1 MKMIYDFNGNEIN
14 VGDRVEKARVYNPEK
29 YCKHGG
35 SSGEVPIGTR
45 GTIQGICSDY
55 VRVVFD
61 SGKDWQVD
69 KDELNRVYCEK
80 DFDFILDSV
89 SNKVRVGDIVERIN
103 TPHMGVKIGDRFKV
117 SCINQTLGLVRDEN
131 GTGHDNC
138 NIKLSVANTI
148 VKGEVVPNT
157 TCRMEGTKMEIKD
170 MKKQNITEAKK
181 QFDVEKN
188 NAEIEDAKR
197 ALRLA
202 TDKINEIDRQIKTYE
217 ESKKPYLEI
226 LGYFK

>member
-1 MKMIYDFNGNEIN
+1 MVNDFNGNEIK
-14 VGDRVEKARVYNPEK
+14 VGDRVEKARVYSPEK
-29 YCKHGG
+29 YCRHGG

-45 GTIQGICSDY
+45 GTIRGICSDY

-69 KDELNRVYCEK
+69 KDEINRVYCEK
-80 DFDFILDSV
+80 DFDFTLDSV
-89 SNKVRVGDIVERIN
+89 GNKVRVGDIVERIN
-103 TPHMGVKIGDRFKV
+103 NSHMGVKIGDRFKV
-117 SCINQTLGLVRDEN
+117 MCINKSFGLVRDEN
-131 GTGHDNC
+131 ETGHDSL
-138 NIKLSVANTI
+138 NIKLVVANTI
-148 VKGEVVPNT
+148 VKGDIVAPNT
-157 TCRMEGTKMEIKD
+157 TCRTEGNKMEIKD
-170 MKKQNITEAKK
+170 MKKQNINEAKK

-188 NAEIEDAKR
+188 NAEVEDAKR